1 MMIETLDL
9 LLVFLGILVGLTMF
23 LTLRIS
29 IFLRKIEKLYDY
41 FIRSEADYD
50 AFVKKLEEEGKEL
63 PPLNAGCPKVED
75 LEEMP

>member
-1 MMIETLDL
+1 MSTLDL

-50 AFVKKLEEEGKEL
+50 EFVQSLAEQGKPL
-63 PPLNAGCPKVED
+63 PPINGECPKVED
-75 LEEMP
+75 LERM

>member
-1 MMIETLDL
+1 MSTLDL

-50 AFVKKLEEEGKEL
+50 EFIQSLAEQGREL
-63 PPLNAGCPKVED
+63 PPLNAGCPKAEE
-75 LEEMP
+75 LEKFK